1 MRLGACLGVLR
12 LPRPPILEP
21 SFVLVFF
28 VFFGVIFWNPVCSEN
43 LIFAMK
49 NQHFE
54 VHFGT
59 QKQTPAGTH
68 FFKIFVIFGFIFGD
82 PVCSENLVF
91 YQGNS
96 RFLGPFWAPERG
108 PPETHFFMFFCSLQE
123 TDDGSDD
130 KVLDLSFTV
139 ISKTSVSPRQN

>member
-1 MRLGACLGVLR
+1 MGD
-12 LPRPPILEP
+12 P
-21 SFVLVFF
+21 
-28 VFFGVIFWNPVCSEN
+28 
-43 LIFAMK
+43 
-49 NQHFE
+49 
-54 VHFGT
+54 
-59 QKQTPAGTH
+59 

-82 PVCSENLVF
+82 PVCSENLIF
-91 YQGNS
+91 YKEKS

-139 ISKTSVSPRQN
+139 ISKTSVLPKQN